1 MTLLKSIEVFAESDQ
16 SWEDAARR
24 GIRIA
29 SQTIRNIRSI
39 SVTNFEAVV
48 AGDEI
53 RLFRVH
59 AKIAFALEPKD
70 DGVTR

>member
-1 MTLLKSIEVFAESDQ
+1 MTLLKSIEVLAESDQ

-48 AGDEI
+48 ADGEI

-59 AKIAFALEPKD
+59 AKIAFALEPTD
-70 DGVTR
+70 DGVAR